1 MNKFPVVVLIV
12 LLFFSY
18 LYSLDLKYI
27 KEKAKEGSSKYQI
40 ILGIYY
46 YRGENVKKNPKKA
59 FKWFMKAANQNIP
72 EAQFYIGSMYRYG
85 YGIKKNLKKSVEWLK
100 KSADKDYARAQYILA
115 GMYYIGLGEKKNNI
129 MAYYY
134 YKLAEYNK
142 IKDATLM
149 ITEIKETMTQTE
161 INNGK
166 DMFRNWTQKNQKKDI
181 SK

>member
-1 MNKFPVVVLIV
+1 
-12 LLFFSY
+12 
-18 LYSLDLKYI
+18 
-27 KEKAKEGSSKYQI
+27 
-40 ILGIYY
+40 
-46 YRGENVKKNPKKA
+46 
-59 FKWFMKAANQNIP
+59 MKAANQNIP